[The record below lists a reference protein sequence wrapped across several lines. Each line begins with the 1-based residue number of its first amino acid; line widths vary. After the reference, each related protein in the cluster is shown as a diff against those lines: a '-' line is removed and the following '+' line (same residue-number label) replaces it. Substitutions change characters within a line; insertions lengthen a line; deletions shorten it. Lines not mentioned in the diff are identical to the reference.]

1 MNWTA
6 GILAFLLFWVPMGI
20 IFWRWHKENQR
31 IDREYLERLR
41 EIERRYGLRDKD
53 S

>member
-20 IFWRWHKENQR
+20 IFWRFHKENRR
-31 IDREYLERLR
+31 IDERYQQQLR
-41 EIERRYGLRDKD
+41 EIETRYGLRKD
-53 S
+53 